1 MVTAVILPRDAAAP
15 PTLRARWPL
24 GRPATGSR
32 PLPSVASA
40 PMASAGVDPKQL
52 QHLLDAIVT
61 VGSELSLPVVLRR
74 IVETARSL
82 VDASYGALG
91 VLDESGTALS
101 EFLTIGID
109 DGTIAEIGP
118 PPSGHGI
125 LGLLIVDPRPIR
137 LPDLNAHPDS
147 YGFPPNHP
155 PMTTFLGV
163 PIRVRGEV
171 FGNLYLTEK
180 ADGALF
186 TDVDEELAVGLA
198 AAAGVAVENARLH
211 DRVGALRVVE
221 DRERIARELHDTV
234 IQRLFATG
242 LALQGA
248 AARTTDTEMADR
260 LQHAVEDLDDT
271 VRHIRT
277 TIFELQRER
286 IPGRSIRQE
295 VLDLVSEAADPSGLD
310 AVVRFDGPIDLGV
323 PDAVADHL
331 VAVVR
336 EAVTNVARHA
346 RAERVQVQVAVTD
359 RELQL
364 EVTDDGDGLP
374 DELRPGGQG
383 LRNLRARAERL
394 GGDMRLAAGV
404 DGGTTLTWRVPLKD

>member
-1 MVTAVILPRDAAAP
+1 
-15 PTLRARWPL
+15 
-24 GRPATGSR
+24 
-32 PLPSVASA
+32 
-40 PMASAGVDPKQL
+40 MASAGVDPKQL

-74 IVETARSL
+74 LVETATSL
-82 VDASYGALG
+82 VDARYGALG
-91 VLDESGTALS
+91 VLDESGTGLA
-101 EFLTIGID
+101 EFLTSGIPD
-109 DGTIAEIGP
+109 DVVARLGAP
-118 PPSGHGI
+118 PEGHGI
-125 LGLLIVDPRPIR
+125 LGLLIIDPRPIR
-137 LPDLNAHPDS
+137 LPDLSAHPDS

-163 PIRVRGEV
+163 PIRVRGQV

-180 ADGALF
+180 QGGELF
-186 TDVDEELAVGLA
+186 SDVDEELAVGLA

-211 DRVGALRVVE
+211 AKVGGLRVVE

-248 AARTTDTEMADR
+248 AVRSTDPDMAER
-260 LQHAVEDLDDT
+260 LHRAVEDLDDT

-277 TIFELQRER
+277 TIFELQRQR

-295 VLDLVSEAADPSGLD
+295 VLDLVSEAAEPSGL
-310 AVVRFDGPIDLGV
+310 ATVVSFDGPVDLSV
-323 PDAVADHL
+323 PDPVADNL

-346 RAERVQVQVAVTD
+346 AADRVTVEVGVVGGH
-359 RELQL
+359 LQL
-364 EVTDDGDGLP
+364 TVTDDGVGLP
-374 DELRPGGQG
+374 EALRPGGQG

-394 GGDMRLAAGV
+394 GGEMRTAAGTG
-404 DGGTTLTWRVPLKD
+404 GGTVLTWQVPLDR